1 MPSGT
6 CALCKTGS
14 DDLPR
19 GLRHPTAAPLWTLL
33 IVGLCSIP
41 GTELPDVPV
50 LQFDKLVHLSLFVVF
65 AVLWLIRRP
74 PVGLGFVAFFGVA
87 LAIVTEPYQGWLSL
101 GRVPDPLDAVANLV
115 GLAIGIALGA
125 RLRRRR
131 LETRVPQRHEA
142 S

>member
-6 CALCKTGS
+6 CALYRTGS
-14 DDLPR
+14 DDVQR

-50 LQFDKLVHLSLFVVF
+50 LHLDKLVHLSLFAVF

-74 PVGLGFVAFFGVA
+74 RVGFVYVAIFGAA

-101 GRVPDPLDAVANLV
+101 GRVPDPFDAVANLV
-115 GLAIGIALGA
+115 GLAIGIALGT
-125 RLRRRR
+125 RLRRR
-131 LETRVPQRHEA
+131 
-142 S
+142 

>member
-6 CALCKTGS
+6 CVLYSAGS
-14 DDLPR
+14 DDDRR
-19 GLRHPTAAPLWTLL
+19 GLRHPAAAPLWTLL

-50 LQFDKLVHLSLFVVF
+50 LQFDKLVHLSLFAVF

-74 PVGLGFVAFFGVA
+74 RVGLVYVATFGAV

-101 GRVPDPLDAVANLV
+101 GRVPDPLDALANLV
-115 GLAIGIALGA
+115 GLAIGIALGT
-125 RLRRRR
+125 RLRRK
-131 LETRVPQRHEA
+131 
-142 S
+142 